1 MKHIPIFLCLFAC
14 APMAKTPE
22 NVTIDLG
29 QIETTANGKC
39 FAKDTAP
46 AVIETVTLQEMV
58 TPEQRDESGVVTV
71 PAAFRTMVRQQIVRE
86 RSEIRF
92 ETICP
97 QNYSQDLVSTLQRA
111 LKARGFYTGPIS
123 GILDET
129 TGTAIQRFQRQDG
142 RDTPLLAIE
151 TARKLGVV
159 AFDLNE
165 LINE

>member
-1 MKHIPIFLCLFAC
+1 LR
-14 APMAKTPE
+14 
-22 NVTIDLG
+22 
-29 QIETTANGKC
+29 
-39 FAKDTAP
+39 
-46 AVIETVTLQEMV
+46 
-58 TPEQRDESGVVTV
+58 EQRDESGVVTV